1 MFTKCYIV
9 EINTSLE
16 TMYEDLGDTGFDYS
30 TRMIDDN
37 HMEIYFEVLNARE
50 IQEIMEIMKWYV

>member
-9 EINTSLE
+9 EVNTSLE
-16 TMYEDLGDTGFDYS
+16 TMYEDLGDAGFDYS
-30 TRMIDDN
+30 THMIDDN
-37 HMEIYFEVLNARE
+37 HMEIYFEVLNTRE

>member
-9 EINTSLE
+9 KINSSIE
-16 TMYEDLGDTGFDYS
+16 TMYEDLGEAGFDYS
-30 TRMIDDN
+30 TRMIDDS
-37 HMEIYFEVLNARE
+37 HMEIYFEVLNTRE

>member
-16 TMYEDLGDTGFDYS
+16 TMYEDLGDAGFDYF

-37 HMEIYFEVLNARE
+37 HMEIYFEILNTYE
-50 IQEIMEIMKWYV
+50 IQEIMEIMQWYV

>member
-16 TMYEDLGDTGFDYS
+16 TMFEDLGEAGFDYS
-30 TRMIDDN
+30 KRIVDDN
-37 HMEIYFEVLNARE
+37 HMEIYFEVLNTRE
-50 IQEIMEIMKWYV
+50 IQKIIEIMKWYV

>member
-9 EINTSLE
+9 EINSSIE
-16 TMYEDLGDTGFDYS
+16 TMYEDLSEAGFDYS

-37 HMEIYFEVLNARE
+37 HMEIYFEVLNTRE

>member
-9 EINTSLE
+9 EVNTSLE
-16 TMYEDLGDTGFDYS
+16 TMYEDLDDAGFNYS

-37 HMEIYFEVLNARE
+37 HVEIYFEVLNTRE
-50 IQEIMEIMKWYV
+50 IQEIRKIMKWYV